1 MVDLLQESGS
11 VAGQHN
17 QRLPQDVMELQMEDG
32 EEVRMTGISVP
43 TRRPRRSETL
53 LKWSQDGKKC
63 DEPDIKN
70 GYIHGYKWFPKF
82 PGSTIEYRC
91 DQNYLTPQKKYW
103 ETIKCTS
110 NGWSSEPKCLRR
122 CSIMKTFF
130 DNAKYG
136 PLTSAVFLEGEE
148 IKFDCL
154 PNFHTPD
161 SQSSGIRTCLPDGEF
176 TAAKCSKSCTT
187 PQLLN
192 GKYTLLKNTFVNG
205 EYLQYECD
213 KGYMTVRGKLLATAQ
228 CLDGEWS
235 KIPRCIAIT
244 CKHGSSVYKDK
255 DVISYTCPDGKRP
268 KYNLVQ
274 CFNYGWG
281 PPIICE
287 DLKPDQPDAI
297 IPPPDNEEKEEKRQ
311 KCPLVHNPR
320 YAEIIDLKETY
331 YSKDEVTMKC
341 TRGYRMYG
349 SATIRCMEGKWEQPP
364 ECYEIGNRCGPPP
377 TIQFGDSIEI
387 RKFSYEP
394 GEFVEYQCPSYHVV
408 KGEKIVRCLNSVWGE
423 VPICL
428 EPCTAKENSMD
439 ENNIQPKVL
448 GEKKIY
454 LTHGDEIEFDC
465 IFGYEALPNTQMKIT
480 CEHGKLEYPICL
492 RKGFCILQQS
502 TMLAN
507 NVHYNISTVVERGQ
521 TITFQCTKDM
531 VPEKGLEATCKL
543 GILQYPKCTAAK
555 SSV

>member
-1 MVDLLQESGS
+1 MGARFSPSLANIVMARWEEDFLYAEQNRFSGYLLWYGRYLDDLLMIWSGPTDTIRDFLTFINDNDFNLKFTS
-11 VAGQHN
+11 SYHETTMNFLDITLCSENTNRVIIKPYRKSTATNSIVTADSCHHSRTKHNIPVGELIRMKRNCSQPSDYFKEEILTCDRLADRGYPDWVLNRAKSIVAQI
-17 QRLPQDVMELQMEDG
+17 D
-32 EEVRMTGISVP
+32 
-43 TRRPRRSETL
+43 RSEL
-53 LKWSQDGKKC
+53 LGKNSRK
-63 DEPDIKN
+63 
-70 GYIHGYKWFPKF
+70 
-82 PGSTIEYRC
+82 
-91 DQNYLTPQKKYW
+91 
-103 ETIKCTS
+103 
-110 NGWSSEPKCLRR
+110 
-122 CSIMKTFF
+122 
-130 DNAKYG
+130 
-136 PLTSAVFLEGEE
+136 
-148 IKFDCL
+148 
-154 PNFHTPD
+154 
-161 SQSSGIRTCLPDGEF
+161 
-176 TAAKCSKSCTT
+176 
-187 PQLLN
+187 
-192 GKYTLLKNTFVNG
+192 GKYSNKLKQSNNIVFSTNYSKQYDLITKIVNK
-205 EYLQYECD
+205 YLP
-213 KGYMTVRGKLLATAQ
+213 
-228 CLDGEWS
+228 
-235 KIPRCIAIT
+235 IFAIT